1 MVIVVSESHIQETS
15 DVCDKSYELEQ
26 QLQQA
31 NETIAKLME
40 QQKPKYQSQSQWF
53 FITRGSLFMI
63 VVWVIV
69 VEK

>member
-15 DVCDKSYELEQ
+15 DVCHKSNELEQ

-53 FITRGSLFMI
+53 FTTRSSLFMI
-63 VVWVIV
+63 VV
-69 VEK
+69 